1 MWGDEPPYR
10 NFGAT
15 VPSGRVLHYSRTS
28 RLTSAWGHKRI
39 FAVQNGMSALPRKRT
54 CAVQLVMSALCQKR
68 TSVAIHRRS
77 LGLLVKALTV
87 LCHARSID
95 RKLCSLPHVEEIF
108 CSLVVTRVNSCRPDR
123 ADLLRFRQRGKQKR
137 REGEHRKTFLHGGS
151 AFRKWTQTRATLPPN
166 TCS

>member
-1 MWGDEPPYR
+1 MMPAFEVGPPP
-10 NFGAT
+10 
-15 VPSGRVLHYSRTS
+15 PSIRKGLKQHPIRENHNHCQCCKVSKCSLADIARQTIGFTKACPLWVKSR
-28 RLTSAWGHKRI
+28 H
-39 FAVQNGMSALPRKRT
+39 VQCTKPMSAK
-54 CAVQLVMSALCQKR
+54 CQKR

-123 ADLLRFRQRGKQKR
+123 ADLLRSRQRGKQKR

-151 AFRKWTQTRATLPPN
+151 AFRKRT
-166 TCS
+166 